1 MRVAEVIKKLSK
13 ERPDEE
19 VIIVMGE
26 DRSNYYVLED
36 NHFLHAGP
44 ANFHDENGNHYFKSV
59 VLLRVK
65 KKTNPPK

>member
-1 MRVAEVIKKLSK
+1 MRVDEVIRRLKQ

-19 VIIVMGE
+19 VIVVMG
-26 DRSNYYVLED
+26 DDKSAYHVLED
-36 NHFLHAGP
+36 KHFLHAGP
-44 ANFHDENGNHYFKSV
+44 ANFHDKDGNHYFKSV